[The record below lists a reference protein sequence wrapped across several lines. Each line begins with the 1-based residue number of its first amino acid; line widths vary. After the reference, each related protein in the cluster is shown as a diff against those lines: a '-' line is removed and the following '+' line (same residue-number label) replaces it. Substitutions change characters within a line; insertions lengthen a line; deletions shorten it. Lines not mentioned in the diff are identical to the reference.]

1 MCHNQDNLRSDN
13 KDLQAIEKQLDRRN
27 FLTKTSMGL
36 GAIALGS
43 LLSADKA
50 LASVKAEGNQVL
62 SKNSTAL
69 N

>member
-13 KDLQAIEKQLDRRN
+13 EDLQAIEKQLDRRN

-43 LLSADKA
+43 LLSADKQTP
-50 LASVKAEGNQVL
+50 LYRLWS
-62 SKNSTAL
+62 
-69 N
+69 